1 MRLAA
6 LFGFLCIALSSCFN
20 RHDFDFKKLDGRWTF
35 MRGDATQYEEWK
47 IQGAQELQGIGYTLR
62 GKDTIFKEIMHL
74 HDVEGV
80 MTYEVRDPKQ
90 NNNESVPFALTSE
103 SKNTLIFENPKHD
116 FPTRIVYVL
125 QSANDLVAYVE
136 GDIDGKHE
144 RIDFVFHKSN

>member
-1 MRLAA
+1 MRITTIAA
-6 LFGFLCIALSSCFN
+6 LLCIVLSSCMN
-20 RHDFDFKKLDGRWTF
+20 KHDFDFKKLHGQWTF
-35 MRGDATQYEEWK
+35 MRGDAIQYEEWK
-47 IQGAQELQGIGYTLR
+47 IQGTNELGGVGYTLR
-62 GKDTIFKEIMHL
+62 GKDTIFKEVMHL

-90 NNNESVPFALTSE
+90 NNNASIPFALTSE
-103 SKNTLIFENPKHD
+103 SENTLVFENLQHD

-144 RIDFVFHKSN
+144 RIDFIFHKSN